1 MQAVYL
7 EWCNNH
13 DFVSKLPKDIKLHKE
28 NTKKKGRQTMLDP
41 HMKEK
46 ERVVLYSDMLFNEVA
61 CHWLIAT
68 DQVRCDQFP
77 FIWDCT

>member
-13 DFVSKLPKDIKLHKE
+13 DFVSKLPKDIKLCKE
-28 NTKKKGRQTMLDP
+28 NTEKKGQQTTLDP

-46 ERVVLYSDMLFNEVA
+46 ERVVPYSDALFNEDV
-61 CHWLIAT
+61 HH
-68 DQVRCDQFP
+68 
-77 FIWDCT
+77 